1 MKNGMTWRNGGI
13 ALSGTRTRW
22 KFGGENS
29 RNESLRWPLARLPYS
44 NMGWSIGALNVAQC
58 AGRGDKMGMHEAN
71 KQELKM
77 ERAIKEDQRQR
88 DVFARRT
95 ATGFAMANLALER
108 RNDLKDRPH
117 VGQLLQRALGRGAE
131 RMGGNVD
138 VQVETWEQ
146 TCAAL
151 RMTSKRSLCQCDRVG
166 ANVASHGCLPRRQTP
181 YLRVVVMTGAQDPH

>member
-1 MKNGMTWRNGGI
+1 MGMTWRNGGI

-77 ERAIKEDQRQR
+77 ERAIKGIKDKGTSLLDELQ
-88 DVFARRT
+88 
-95 ATGFAMANLALER
+95 L
-108 RNDLKDRPH
+108 DL
-117 VGQLLQRALGRGAE
+117 Q
-131 RMGGNVD
+131 
-138 VQVETWEQ
+138 WQ
-146 TCAAL
+146 T
-151 RMTSKRSLCQCDRVG
+151 
-166 ANVASHGCLPRRQTP
+166 
-181 YLRVVVMTGAQDPH
+181 